1 MSTRPHIYPASTTTD
16 VPESAANTE
25 TTILT
30 LNGVGSEFPN
40 QAIVIV
46 AFAAITLA
54 ASTTAMTLRIRQQS
68 LTGTL
73 VGEAVAQ
80 TGDVAASKI
89 SVLTCFATDTTAE
102 IANMTYVLTMQAT
115 AGATAA
121 NATASTM
128 VATIS

>member
-1 MSTRPHIYPASTTTD
+1 MSTRPHVYPASTTTD

-25 TTILT
+25 TVILT
-30 LNGVGSEFPN
+30 LPGVSSEFPN
-40 QAIVIV
+40 QAIVLV
-46 AFAAITLA
+46 ALAAITLA

-89 SVLTCFATDTTAE
+89 SVLSCFGTDTSVEVAG
-102 IANMTYVLTMQAT
+102 MTYVLTMQAT

-121 NATASTM
+121 NATASNM
-128 VATIS
+128 ICTIA